1 MHPLSLDWFLPF
13 LQGLGLGMAAMLL
26 HEGGHIATATLLGV
40 KVKRVGIKWNQGLY
54 TLREQG
60 SPGKNLLIALG
71 GPFVNML
78 LVASSPWF
86 AVFGL
91 ANFCFALANML
102 PIEGSD
108 GFRIA
113 NCWQQIRNKDLM
125 I

>member
-13 LQGLGLGMAAMLL
+13 LQGLGLGVVAMLL
-26 HEGGHIATATLLGV
+26 HECGHIVTAMILGV
-40 KVKRVGIKWNQGLY
+40 KVKRVGFQWNKGLY
-54 TLREQG
+54 SVREQG

-71 GPFVNML
+71 GPLVNML
-78 LVASSPWF
+78 LVAASPWS

-91 ANFCFALANML
+91 ANFCYALANML

-113 NCWQQIRNKDLM
+113 NCWQQIRSKDL
-125 I
+125 II